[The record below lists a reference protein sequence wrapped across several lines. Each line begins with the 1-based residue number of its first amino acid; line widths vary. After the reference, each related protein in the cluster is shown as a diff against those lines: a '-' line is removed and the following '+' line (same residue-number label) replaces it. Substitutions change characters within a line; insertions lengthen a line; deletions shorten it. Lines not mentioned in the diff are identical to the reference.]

1 MPKGR
6 KKQLKSLLADKKK
19 SMLPGAIG
27 SIAWKSSQIGP
38 HFQADV
44 AGGKIGKRELEQ
56 ITREMQ
62 EFFVGVVRDTA
73 QKNQWPW
80 EETNVFFRPTPSW
93 LPPGRSTCFFSVQ
106 RRPTPYGFRQVVQH
120 VSSML
125 HMRLIN

>member
-1 MPKGR
+1 
-6 KKQLKSLLADKKK
+6 
-19 SMLPGAIG
+19 MLPGAIG

-62 EFFVGVVRDTA
+62 EFFVGVVRDMA

-80 EETNVFFRPTPSW
+80 EETNDFFPSDAFVASA
-93 LPPGRSTCFFSVQ
+93 RSFNMFFF
-106 RRPTPYGFRQVVQH
+106 RPTPYGFRQVVQH
-120 VSSML
+120 VSK
-125 HMRLIN
+125 HVAYEIN